1 MGVDFYSCHYCDE
14 TFPDC
19 ASDLVWCDCGAH
31 FCSSSCGQSI
41 KAENP
46 DEPDTCRICRHE
58 YIPDQRLLEF
68 LLPKL
73 SLTREEAEQLYR
85 SEFIEHSASTA

>member
-19 ASDLVWCDCGAH
+19 GDYFSCDCGH
-31 FCSSSCGQSI
+31 HYCDYTCGDGKSG
-41 KAENP
+41 
-46 DEPDTCRICRHE
+46 DDDDTRTCRICRLD
-58 YIPDQRLLEF
+58 YIQDHTLVNF
-68 LLPKL
+68 LLSKA

-85 SEFIEHSASTA
+85 NEFIEHSTPTA